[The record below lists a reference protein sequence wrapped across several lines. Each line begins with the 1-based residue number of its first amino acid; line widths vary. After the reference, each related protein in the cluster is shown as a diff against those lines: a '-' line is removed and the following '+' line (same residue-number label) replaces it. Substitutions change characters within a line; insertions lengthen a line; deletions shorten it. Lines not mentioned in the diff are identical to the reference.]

1 MWQCVFLSHFVAAH
15 QPQSPQCSNSNDA
28 AAASLWRC
36 IWNLNLGQ
44 WTLLDPKHLRSSSW
58 NPLRLT
64 CSNWL
69 VYFPFKIL
77 EHGFG
82 WQALRM
88 TSLMWATMARR
99 FFSIENVP
107 GRCWRGVCCLK
118 NGNPHTIRQ
127 LLFSNCCYFPKS
139 CMFDPPSRNASGNFK
154 NNTPKTPNI
163 NTNSKKLCN
172 WATAITELWWAIGLG
187 YITLKMRHKVV
198 LDCLSHAHVNRLQLR
213 LLTAPEHI
221 RWLQI
226 KVQDPCMLVQDHQC
240 KLKLPNDCR
249 HSVPLKPLTWL
260 QAPCQGQATKRQRHP
275 WKWLPLAIRSQ
286 QFREPFPIAIFQLL
300 QGLV

>member
-44 WTLLDPKHLRSSSW
+44 WTLLDPNHLRSSSW

-139 CMFDPPSRNASGNFK
+139 CMFDPPSRNASGNFE

-198 LDCLSHAHVNRLQLR
+198 LDCLSHAHVKAATALAHGTRAHSVASNQGAGSLHACAGPPMQAQAAEWLQTQCPSQTAH
-213 LLTAPEHI
+213 LTA
-221 RWLQI
+221 
-226 KVQDPCMLVQDHQC
+226 
-240 KLKLPNDCR
+240 
-249 HSVPLKPLTWL
+249 STVPRSSHEKTTASMEMA
-260 QAPCQGQATKRQRHP
+260 APCNPKPA
-275 WKWLPLAIRSQ
+275 
-286 QFREPFPIAIFQLL
+286 
-300 QGLV
+300 V